1 MFEYRGTLV
10 SLLVTA
16 ADDGLRLAFP
26 GEALPHVTSARQVDH
41 MSVVSF
47 RTSRYAVFFAGDVA
61 PADLTALAGAIA
73 APLYRELAGA

>member
-1 MFEYRGTLV
+1 
-10 SLLVTA
+10 
-16 ADDGLRLAFP
+16 
-26 GEALPHVTSARQVDH
+26 

-47 RTSRYAVFFAGDVA
+47 QTSRYAVFLAGDVA